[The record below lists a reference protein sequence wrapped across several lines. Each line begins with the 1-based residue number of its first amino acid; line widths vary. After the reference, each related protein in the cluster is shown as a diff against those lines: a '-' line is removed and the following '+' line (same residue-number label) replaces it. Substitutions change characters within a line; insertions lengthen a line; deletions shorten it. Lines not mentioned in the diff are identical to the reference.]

1 MQKRGMVVA
10 LALCT
15 AACAAALPFIPVT
28 PLLSV
33 ALSSRVN
40 DDEIAKRI
48 VELEIKKDWV
58 GLAGFASQQM
68 ERDPSDM
75 DWTVILAFAQ
85 IQQKEYK
92 PAIALLERA
101 IARSPE
107 EIDPRNLLGEAYRL
121 SGDPIR
127 AAQILERAITIHS
140 NTAQTRFL
148 LGEAYRDD
156 NRLERAKESYRDA
169 ILIDGEF
176 SPAWSGLA
184 GVLARTG
191 PREEFEEAIKALL
204 KLEPELA
211 RQILNSAKPTR

>member
-1 MQKRGMVVA
+1 MRGMIVT

-40 DDEIAKRI
+40 DDEVAKRI

-58 GLAGFASQQM
+58 GLADFASQQM
-68 ERDPSDM
+68 QRDPSDM

-85 IQQKEYK
+85 IQQMQYK

-101 IARSPE
+101 VGRSPE

-121 SGDPIR
+121 SGNPIR

-148 LGEAYRDD
+148 LAEAYRDD
-156 NRLERAKESYRDA
+156 NRLERAKDAYRDA
-169 ILIDGEF
+169 ILIDAEF
-176 SPAWSGLA
+176 SPAWGGLA

-191 PREEFEEAIKALL
+191 PREEFEDAIKALL
-204 KLEPELA
+204 KLEPDLA
-211 RQILNSAKPTR
+211 KQILNSAKPTR